1 MLLLKTRW
9 GNYILQNA
17 LRLDVFAEKG
27 KQNWRVY
34 ICIDSY
40 KHILHEFESHQDA
53 SIFSSIVLGHLR
65 DCLSD
70 STEILYC
77 ELLLSDVCTES
88 MEAVELESNSL

>member
-9 GNYILQNA
+9 GDYLLQNA

-53 SIFSSIVLGHLR
+53 NVFSSSVSENLI
-65 DCLSD
+65 DCLSE
-70 STEILYC
+70 STEFLYC
-77 ELLLSDVCTES
+77 ELLLSDVCTKAI
-88 MEAVELESNSL
+88 EAVELGSNSL